1 MTQYGAKTGKPI
13 QLLWKNLMEEL
24 QADLPHKDFPVGENV
39 VEKYFNTANGAITS
53 GGQKGYYTEDNLPD
67 DSYLVRPTEPTEPAA

>member
-1 MTQYGAKTGKPI
+1 M
-13 QLLWKNLMEEL
+13 
-24 QADLPHKDFPVGENV
+24 GENV

-53 GGQKGYYTEDNLPD
+53 GGQKGYYTEYNLPD